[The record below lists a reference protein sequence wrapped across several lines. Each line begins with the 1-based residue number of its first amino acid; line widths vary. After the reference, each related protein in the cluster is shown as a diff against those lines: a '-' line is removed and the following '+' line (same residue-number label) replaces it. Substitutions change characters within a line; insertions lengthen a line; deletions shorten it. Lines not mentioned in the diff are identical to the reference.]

1 MIYSRF
7 LYTEYEQP
15 HDDDGEGGFT
25 IFSTP
30 QSLGAHATDE
40 QRVGFLNFAV
50 LWDGEPDTRVIYLAE
65 QAIVRDVMAPVRL
78 LHAHEGTL
86 TVVYEHQGEA
96 LDIDAFKEAWEDIVS
111 GVQLE
116 YWTVE
121 VIEEILVGHLLYGGR
136 LFRKYAPE
144 IMASDY
150 LGMSFYT
157 EEDFLFAD
165 DWTED
170 EMFGSGQQQDSDD
183 EPPPPNGGLF

>member
-15 HDDDGEGGFT
+15 HDEDGEGGFT
-25 IFSTP
+25 VFSTP

-86 TVVYEHQGEA
+86 TVVYDSECEDLDYDA
-96 LDIDAFKEAWEDIVS
+96 LKTAWEDIGS

-116 YWTVE
+116 CWTVE
-121 VIEEILVGHLLYGGR
+121 VIEECVVGHLLFGGR

-144 IMASDY
+144 IMASGN

-157 EEDFLFAD
+157 EENFLFAD
-165 DWTED
+165 NWSED

-183 EPPPPNGGLF
+183 ESPPPNGELF

>member
-1 MIYSRF
+1 MIYSRC

-15 HDDDGEGGFT
+15 HDEDGEGGFT

-30 QSLGAHATDE
+30 QSLGDNATDE

-86 TVVYEHQGEA
+86 TVVYEHQGEG

-121 VIEEILVGHLLYGGR
+121 VIEEILVGHLQYGGR

-157 EEDFLFAD
+157 EEDFLFAE
-165 DWTED
+165 DWTE
-170 EMFGSGQQQDSDD
+170 EQVFGSGQQQDSDD
-183 EPPPPNGGLF
+183 EPPPPNGELF

>member
-7 LYTEYEQP
+7 LYTEFEQP
-15 HDDDGEGGFT
+15 HNDDGEGGYT

-30 QSLGAHATDE
+30 QPLGVYATDE
-40 QRVGFLNFAV
+40 QCVGFLNFAV

-78 LHAHEGTL
+78 LHAHEGML
-86 TVVYEHQGEA
+86 TVVYKTEGEEFDFDA
-96 LDIDAFKEAWEDIVS
+96 LKTAWEDIGS

-116 YWTVE
+116 CWTVE
-121 VIEEILVGHLLYGGR
+121 VIEECVVGHLLFGGR

-144 IMASDY
+144 IMASGN

-165 DWTED
+165 DWSED
-170 EMFGSGQQQDSDD
+170 EMFGSGKQQDSDD
-183 EPPPPNGGLF
+183 EPPPNMKLF